1 MKKYELEK
9 IEVILMYSIEFC
21 NIYSEYGWDYFSIT
35 MGDAILKY
43 FKINNKII
51 KNHLDLG
58 CGVGTLCNFLYN
70 KGIKTTGIDIS
81 NDMIEL
87 CKRKNSNINF
97 IVSDMTKFI
106 SKEKYDLITLTC
118 DVVNHILEEN
128 KLEILLK
135 NIYNMLN
142 EDGYLVFDIYDKKS
156 LILNNDIISNRD
168 DGIKVHY
175 YITEKESLINTNVK
189 VIQNEKLVYEYDVL
203 EKLYDIEFIKE
214 LLIKCNFKIIKAE
227 NRIMNEKQ
235 RFEDK
240 IYIICKK

>member
-1 MKKYELEK
+1 MEDWVIELYNQTVLNRKKILE
-9 IEVILMYSIEFC
+9 VNGSISHEEA
-21 NIYSEYGWDYFSIT
+21 IKKSE
-35 MGDAILKY
+35 KE
-43 FKINNKII
+43 FKIYRERKMN
-51 KNHLDLG
+51 LLQSDFD
-58 CGVGTLCNFLYN
+58 FLYN

-81 NDMIEL
+81 SDMIKL
-87 CKRKNSNINF
+87 CERKNSNINF
-97 IVSDMTKFI
+97 LVSDITKFI

-142 EDGYLVFDIYDKKS
+142 EDGYLIFDVYDEQS

-189 VIQNEKLVYEYDVL
+189 VIQNENLVYEYDVL
-203 EKLYDIEFIKE
+203 EKLYDIEFIKK
-214 LLIKCNFKIIKAE
+214 LLIKCNFKIIKDE
-227 NRIMNEKQ
+227 NKIMNEKQ

>member
-1 MKKYELEK
+1 MEDWVIELYNQTVLNRKKILE
-9 IEVILMYSIEFC
+9 VNGSISHEEA
-21 NIYSEYGWDYFSIT
+21 IKKSE
-35 MGDAILKY
+35 KE
-43 FKINNKII
+43 FKIYRERKMN
-51 KNHLDLG
+51 LLQSDFD
-58 CGVGTLCNFLYN
+58 FLYN

-81 NDMIEL
+81 SDMIKL
-87 CKRKNSNINF
+87 CERKNSNINF
-97 IVSDMTKFI
+97 LVSDITKFI

-142 EDGYLVFDIYDKKS
+142 EDGYLIFDVYDEQS

-189 VIQNEKLVYEYDVL
+189 VIQNENLVYEYDVL
-203 EKLYDIEFIKE
+203 EKLYDIEFIKK
-214 LLIKCNFKIIKAE
+214 LLIKCNFKIIKDE
-227 NRIMNEKQ
+227 NKIMNEKQ
-235 RFEDK
+235 RF
-240 IYIICKK
+240 

>member
-1 MKKYELEK
+1 MEDWVIELYNQTVLNRKKILE
-9 IEVILMYSIEFC
+9 VNGSISHEEA
-21 NIYSEYGWDYFSIT
+21 IKKSE
-35 MGDAILKY
+35 KE
-43 FKINNKII
+43 FKIYRERKMN
-51 KNHLDLG
+51 LLQSDFD
-58 CGVGTLCNFLYN
+58 FLYN

-81 NDMIEL
+81 SDMIKL
-87 CKRKNSNINF
+87 CERKNSNINF
-97 IVSDMTKFI
+97 LVSDITKFI

-142 EDGYLVFDIYDKKS
+142 EDGYLIFDVYDEQS

-189 VIQNEKLVYEYDVL
+189 VIQNENLVYEYDVL
-203 EKLYDIEFIKE
+203 EKLYDIEFIKK
-214 LLIKCNFKIIKAE
+214 LLIKCNFKIIKDE
-227 NRIMNEKQ
+227 NKIMNEKQ
-235 RFEDK
+235 CFEDK

>member
-1 MKKYELEK
+1 
-9 IEVILMYSIEFC
+9 MYSKEVC
-21 NIYSEYGWDYFSIT
+21 NIYNEYGWDYFSLT

-43 FKINNKII
+43 FQNNNKTI
-51 KNHLDLG
+51 KSHLDLG
-58 CGVGTLCNFLYN
+58 CGTGTLCNFLYN
-70 KGIKTTGIDIS
+70 NGIKTTGIDIS

-175 YITEKESLINTNVK
+175 YIAEKKSLTNVIK
-189 VIQNEKLVYEYDVL
+189 N
-203 EKLYDIEFIKE
+203 LYK
-214 LLIKCNFKIIKAE
+214 
-227 NRIMNEKQ
+227 
-235 RFEDK
+235 
-240 IYIICKK
+240 